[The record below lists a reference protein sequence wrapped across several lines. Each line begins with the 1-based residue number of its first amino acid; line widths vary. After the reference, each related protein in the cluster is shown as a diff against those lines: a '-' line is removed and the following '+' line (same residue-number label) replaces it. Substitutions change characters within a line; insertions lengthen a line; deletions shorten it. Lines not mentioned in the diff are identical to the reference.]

1 MLPSFWTKI
10 YKTDLILNNNIKFP
24 EVISGEDL
32 NFLLE
37 AYFNANGILFLNNKF
52 IYNYYMRFEDN
63 EKSVTKNINFKLVY
77 DSIKAYRLSSQLADK
92 YNLKNKDL
100 YLNPYLL
107 NWINLWLSRNNTK
120 EENKQ
125 FQKEIQLMKK
135 GCKNGLIYRLL
146 LNSINLILKIKS

>member
-1 MLPSFWTKI
+1 MCVNCP
-10 YKTDLILNNNIKFP
+10 
-24 EVISGEDL
+24 
-32 NFLLE
+32 
-37 AYFNANGILFLNNKF
+37 
-52 IYNYYMRFEDN
+52 
-63 EKSVTKNINFKLVY
+63 VY
-77 DSIKAYRLSSQLADK
+77 TSIKAYRLSSQLADK
-92 YNLKNKDL
+92 YNLKNKDF